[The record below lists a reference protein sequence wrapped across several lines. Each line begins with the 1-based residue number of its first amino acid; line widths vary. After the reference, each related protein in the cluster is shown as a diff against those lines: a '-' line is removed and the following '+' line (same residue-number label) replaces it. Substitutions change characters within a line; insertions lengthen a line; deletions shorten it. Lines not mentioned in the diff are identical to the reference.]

1 MDIQVASNFERYL
14 YFEFGQSP
22 EKVKEFIENFSTTGL
37 ATTNF
42 NELNADVA
50 FTSGRVSDEDTVAT
64 IAKIFEE
71 SEYLLDPH
79 TAVGVETGL
88 LNRRL
93 EFPLVCLATAHPAKF
108 DEVIRQVIP
117 DLEVSHPTLEL
128 LKDLPERKTLL
139 EGEVGVVKDFISTFN
154 DQLAS

>member
-1 MDIQVASNFERYL
+1 M
-14 YFEFGQSP
+14 
-22 EKVKEFIENFSTTGL
+22 
-37 ATTNF
+37 
-42 NELNADVA
+42 
-50 FTSGRVSDEDTVAT
+50 AT

-79 TAVGVETGL
+79 TAVGVEIGL

-108 DEVIRQVIP
+108 DDVIRQVIP

-139 EGEVGVVKDFISTFN
+139 EREVGVVKSFISTFN
-154 DQLAS
+154 DHQVS